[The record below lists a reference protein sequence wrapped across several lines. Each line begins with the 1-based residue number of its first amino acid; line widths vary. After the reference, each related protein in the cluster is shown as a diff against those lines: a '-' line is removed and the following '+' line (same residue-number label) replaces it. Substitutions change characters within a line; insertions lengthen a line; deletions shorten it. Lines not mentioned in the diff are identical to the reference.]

1 MKLSSVAIVALLVG
15 SPAYAAGKASETFLK
30 KAIEGN
36 YAEVEMGK
44 LAQQ

>member
-1 MKLSSVAIVALLVG
+1 MRSTMLVLLSAFVA
-15 SPAYAAGKASETFLK
+15 STAYAAEKPSEAFLK

-44 LAQQ
+44 LAQ